1 LPSAKTHPHIDR
13 PSEARL
19 RGLIEDRPA
28 ELRRLYLDVHRL
40 VRETLPDVA
49 YSVDC
54 SDCAIGY
61 GARQY
66 GYDGWGMAAL
76 TPYAKWVALAF
87 IRGTSLDDA
96 DDLLEGTGKT
106 VRHVKL
112 RTSQEL
118 RARRVAIRK
127 LIESAA
133 RSGD

>member
-1 LPSAKTHPHIDR
+1 M
-13 PSEARL
+13 ARL
-19 RGLIEDRPA
+19 VSMVEDASPQ
-28 ELRRLYLDVHRL
+28 LREV
-40 VRETLPDVA
+40 
-49 YSVDC
+49 
-54 SDCAIGY
+54 
-61 GARQY
+61 
-66 GYDGWGMAAL
+66 MAAL

-112 RTSQEL
+112 RTSEEL

-127 LIESAA
+127 LIEGAA